1 MNKKSEGAVS
11 NVLLILG
18 VILIIVIVIVYVVIR
33 INAARNVAEEKEEEE
48 ISQNNEPPLPVYETQ
63 LGDVKFIFQSAQ
75 NIGNVLISEDKRFRQ
90 DLFTTERFIR
100 VAVGVQNKGKENVKK
115 GTWDLGNIIDSE
127 GRNFLSVDQSTQG
140 YYLDQSTG
148 CGSVLK
154 PEFEPTQCIKYYEVS
169 NQSTGLKVEVNLYPE
184 NSLKESET
192 ALIDLIVQ

>member
-18 VILIIVIVIVYVVIR
+18 VILIIVIVIFYVVIR